1 MSELPDPS
9 SFEYALES
17 AMSDCQ
23 GSSAY
28 SLDRDRPYDGQAHT
42 DAGGRGKTLVESL
55 TMRDIADCM
64 VRGFL
69 DAAGIHRKN
78 PILDDLYTIPDLD
91 DLDPGAIIQNAT
103 CWIERYMGIFPNLSR
118 AEESP

>member
-1 MSELPDPS
+1 MTGLPDPH

-28 SLDRDRPYDGQAHT
+28 SLDRNRTYDGQAHT
-42 DAGGRGKTLVESL
+42 DDGERGKTLVEGL
-55 TMRDIADCM
+55 TMRDVADCI

-69 DAAGIHRKN
+69 DAGGIHRKN
-78 PILDDLYTIPDLD
+78 PIRDDLYTIPDLD
-91 DLDPGAIIQNAT
+91 DLDPGAVIQNTT
-103 CWIERYMGIFPNLSR
+103 CWIERYMGIFPNLPR
-118 AEESP
+118 TEEKP